1 MGPCAYDL
9 AAKLA
14 FVYTPSDV
22 LPDRKRRQMRRLL
35 PSNKKTRRVSLAAWM
50 VVPSFLRTAPFTGIS
65 RGGFDPTQTSST
77 DFLVSSDM
85 YYSGPNLALS
95 AVHAAN
101 PRPDARDDTG
111 VCYSA

>member
-35 PSNKKTRRVSLAAWM
+35 PSNKKTRRVSLAAWV
-50 VVPSFLRTAPFTGIS
+50 VVPTFLRTAPFTGIIP
-65 RGGFDPTQTSST
+65 RGFDPHPTVHTA
-77 DFLVSSDM
+77 FLGDSDM
-85 YYSGPNLALS
+85 FFSVRNWHFSPLS
-95 AVHAAN
+95 
-101 PRPDARDDTG
+101 T
-111 VCYSA
+111 

>member
-1 MGPCAYDL
+1 MAATHKQRRPLLQDRRLPFMGPCAYDL

-65 RGGFDPTQTSST
+65 PGRFDPTQTHST
-77 DFLVSSDM
+77 DFFVSAYV
-85 YYSGPNLALS
+85 YYSG
-95 AVHAAN
+95 
-101 PRPDARDDTG
+101 T
-111 VCYSA
+111 

>member
-35 PSNKKTRRVSLAAWM
+35 PSNKKTRRGSLTAWM
-50 VVPSFLRTAPFTGIS
+50 VFPSFLRTAPFTGITP
-65 RGGFDPTQTSST
+65 GGSDPTHTSAT
-77 DFLVSSDM
+77 DFFGRSDM
-85 YYSGPNLALS
+85 ASALPDLALS
-95 AVHAAN
+95 SVHSST
-101 PRPDARDDTG
+101 P
-111 VCYSA
+111 